1 MRISRKSRTP
11 QAGFTLIEVIVSIVV
26 GAIVGVILLTYMG
39 TQLIHS
45 GDPINIARAEGAAE
59 MWMERIMSDY
69 VQEMNTPASST
80 PNYTMALATIYAR
93 TIDGTYYSMPASV
106 TLTRTY
112 VTYNAGG
119 TEIEVTGG
127 GTSTNLKV
135 TVQAGG
141 YGLTSILTAQRVT
154 SGDPVT
160 YY

>member
-11 QAGFTLIEVIVSIVV
+11 QAGFTLIEVIVSITV

-39 TQLIHS
+39 TQLTHS
-45 GDPINIARAEGAAE
+45 GDPVNITRAEGAAE
-59 MWMERIMSDY
+59 MWMERIISDY
-69 VQEMNTPASST
+69 VQEMNTPVSYST
-80 PNYTMALATIYAR
+80 ALATIFAR
-93 TIDGTYYSMPASV
+93 NYNANPYNMPAGV
-106 TLTRTY
+106 ALTRTY
-112 VTYNAGG
+112 VTYDGAGD
-119 TEIEVTGG
+119 EVAVTGG

-141 YGLTSILTAQRVT
+141 YGLTSILTAERVT

>member
-11 QAGFTLIEVIVSIVV
+11 QAGFTLIEVIVSLVV

-39 TQLIHS
+39 TQLVHS
-45 GDPINIARAEGAAE
+45 GDPVNIARAEGAAE
-59 MWMERIMSDY
+59 MWMERIISDY
-69 VQEMNTPASST
+69 VQEMNTPVTYAG
-80 PNYTMALATIYAR
+80 ALATIFAR
-93 TIDGTYYSMPASV
+93 NYTSGPYNMPAGV

-112 VTYNAGG
+112 VTYDATTGNEVA
-119 TEIEVTGG
+119 VTGG

-141 YGLTSILTAQRVT
+141 YSLTSILTAERVT
-154 SGDPVT
+154 SGDQIT